1 VSNQSDRFRVIG
13 MLLFLSSRVGNGPVA
28 LRALSSMHTE
38 ISMGSVAL
46 KGCALACMFVAI
58 AFAQSVSLP
67 PMDHLKVSETL
78 RAAKL
83 SLSEIMQICEQLETT
98 SFDVPDSWETELR
111 GRRVSLGNEEGL
123 VIQGTE
129 LLCGGT
135 ANCQTWVLRR
145 SNGKWLTMFKDQAPI
160 ASAFGFQP
168 EAHAGHKNF
177 LIAAN
182 SSADAENYIIY
193 HFDGQFYR
201 QARCYLVRKA
211 QQAERVPCK

>member
-1 VSNQSDRFRVIG
+1 
-13 MLLFLSSRVGNGPVA
+13 M
-28 LRALSSMHTE
+28 
-38 ISMGSVAL
+38 
-46 KGCALACMFVAI
+46 
-58 AFAQSVSLP
+58 
-67 PMDHLKVSETL
+67 

-111 GRRVSLGNEEGL
+111 GRRVSLGNE
-123 VIQGTE
+123 
-129 LLCGGT
+129 
-135 ANCQTWVLRR
+135 
-145 SNGKWLTMFKDQAPI
+145 
-160 ASAFGFQP
+160 
-168 EAHAGHKNF
+168 
-177 LIAAN
+177 AN

>member
-1 VSNQSDRFRVIG
+1 
-13 MLLFLSSRVGNGPVA
+13 MY
-28 LRALSSMHTE
+28 
-38 ISMGSVAL
+38 
-46 KGCALACMFVAI
+46 FVAI
-58 AFAQSVSLP
+58 ALAQSVSIP
-67 PMDHLKVSETL
+67 PMDSLKASETL
-78 RAAKL
+78 QAAKL
-83 SLSEIMQICEQLETT
+83 SSPEIKQICEQLETP
-98 SFDVPDSWETELR
+98 SFDVPDSWEKELR

-135 ANCQTWVLRR
+135 GNCQTWVLGR
-145 SNGKWLTMFKDQAPI
+145 SSGKWLTMFKDQAPI

-168 EAHAGHKNF
+168 ETHSGHKNF
-177 LIAAN
+177 VVAAN